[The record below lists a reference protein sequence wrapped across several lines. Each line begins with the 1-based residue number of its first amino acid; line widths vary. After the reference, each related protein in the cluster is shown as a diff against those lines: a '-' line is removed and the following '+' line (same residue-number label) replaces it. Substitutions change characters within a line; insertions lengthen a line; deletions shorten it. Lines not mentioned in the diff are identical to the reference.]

1 MPTPSRVAF
10 GRARVLPSRGERR
23 APIESPVC
31 RRRGR
36 CSSVRLFEWSA
47 LVHRL
52 VHFGPRN
59 APKCLPRNHPERD
72 AAGLTATSVHPEP
85 GSRLFV
91 IPRTTSVQR
100 SSLHGDEWGAKCA
113 RPTLNRPATYGADL
127 GTMLAARTWWC
138 QAPMGAYCLRSA
150 GSGAQPALDDHLSDA
165 TIRDEHAISALPIAM
180 RGNLVRE

>member
-1 MPTPSRVAF
+1 MPTPSRVAC
-10 GRARVLPSRGERR
+10 GRARVLPSKGERR

-100 SSLHGDEWGAKCA
+100 GSLHGDEWGAKCA

-138 QAPMGAYCLRSA
+138 QAPMGASSSA
-150 GSGAQPALDDHLSDA
+150 VSRVRGATGSGRPPNRCDN
-165 TIRDEHAISALPIAM
+165 P
-180 RGNLVRE
+180 G